1 MPELNLKIN
10 DIVDIRSP
18 DASIQHRYRINFLDE
33 ARIELVSEHPIT
45 FILED
50 GVIQNYVVDEIILV
64 DRKGTGYAKE
74 HDLIPGTWVNIR
86 VRGEVPKIIVGKIT
100 DLDEDMIELQT
111 YPEHQ
116 SLYIDFGYRGMPDD
130 IESIEI
136 RKKPNEP
143 NEPQAMD
150 TDEPIPMK
158 TMEEVL
164 QGMEIE
170 YGEILD
176 NVQQTVEVD
185 EKYRRYSIEEQCQ
198 DLYDELLNQVA
209 LEHRMLVQR
218 DIQRVVQSFQ
228 ELRKEFSV
236 LDHLGHVIDR
246 LSYAADYRPCIPRL
260 TALTEVPLWSIPVV
274 YTEPKLYDIL
284 GIDVQDYTDI
294 HMDTMS
300 SSLHYSTVVSDQYY
314 NNVTVGDENK
324 YDAYYRKLTSFFTPY
339 EGEHCIYPKQRLDA
353 ILCHDGM
360 LSPFTNGVSIQW
372 KQGIQ
377 GFVEEQ
383 SRAQYKVRTK
393 VMAADSV
400 CVRSFVFRDERGMQL
415 SRVTLPSTPI
425 YQKAELAR
433 IFSPYSI
440 QKDPYHTI
448 TMDDP
453 FDPFSFQAE
462 RFAYPSHYVYESDS
476 MPSDYLNKIIP
487 TNREWISM
495 NHIHYYTFQQWVE
508 SLNLYCILPKHIQ
521 AIDARDMHKKI
532 EQYQAYY
539 TKHKTEHQQ
548 QFQLL
553 LDAYN
558 KNRVDAADTTLTPLF
573 QEETKDIEFLYHYAD
588 QQTSSERLQQAT
600 RIDQTRLLT
609 AGISLHFTSLEMT
622 QNIDNV
628 IRTELAQYEPSKM
641 CPIDILAKQY
651 TTSIQL
657 KYDNDKEIL
666 FDSVYDKTHYTF
678 IDKYIAQR
686 KSMTTDDFIAFLAK
700 EILKEYKMTYA
711 DAVKEARSMIKG
723 PGKRLVENGQYAVL
737 TNDPP
742 VYYKRVRN
750 KWVESKVSSPETFF
764 CNMTDCIDKDGHCI
778 TPESNKFTLKKT
790 LLKNVLDEYQVHKY
804 VSMDIHTTYLKERY
818 ASSIQLC
825 KRLKKVRANLIKK
838 YNDDTVAIAKD
849 LVPVDIQVDPVEL
862 LLRRILGNQD
872 MEYRSTQLI
881 EFAQAFTRH
890 ANGEDDHYLYSIDSN
905 VKLLPVFIFE
915 LAGAYLEGYDV
926 YEQLLEECKQ
936 KYGTLTDTGSEWVD
950 KKSGETFDT
959 VMLDTKEGY
968 DAAGAKLMR
977 ETLEEDISI
986 QAILQEQTFT
996 LRQKDIA
1003 SILSGMMTALQMV
1016 LPTQDSLFI
1025 ISQAGQQV
1033 DAHLPSRENYEKK
1046 PQPRSYDMQY
1056 DLVLIFQTCTVLFA
1070 VLQTSIPAKS
1080 KTTYPGCIKSL
1091 TGYPMTEDNQ
1101 SGMDYIACILSK
1113 LVSSKPWSSLK
1124 GISQPNLLKYMRK
1137 FMDDFTLQNTSI
1149 IALYDKKRSF
1159 LDDRVDIPKE
1169 HSIDFL
1175 PPLVPVTGLS
1185 ISPPAPSMIH
1195 SLTHA
1200 IRTGDKSQFAKI
1212 GTLQGKVIHLS
1223 MYILER
1229 IEAII
1234 SKEEPFFLMDKYPS
1248 NTCCNESREGIRSF
1262 LQKKDPIIYTTST
1275 MVETYSKSLDWIQSV
1290 TRGNIMSFQQS
1301 TRYVVEDYLPTYAEA
1316 VMYQSYIYLCK
1327 FNQSVILDDAL
1338 LTLCPYNTSTFLR
1351 TDTLREKIN
1360 IMKKEGKQYD
1370 QESFE
1375 KLIDVHFKNNRV
1387 TITTTTVAQPLDL
1400 FRKAIA
1406 DSIYVPKTILSATT
1420 TFLDASTDVHSR
1432 SLKNILAIQTKQ
1444 YKDNI
1449 LAFFEKTSVLTRQVK
1464 KEYTEFSELLTQWY
1478 SDTPEHSMMQYTHF
1492 LTGVLHR
1499 FSVTYPTMILNH
1511 VNYVDTATSLIPEHL
1526 KISDKHR
1533 QQLKD
1538 KFSLYYGELHS
1549 FYDTEV
1555 KELLQSV
1562 QETTKDILHLS
1573 TITPFE
1579 TFDIETIRL
1588 WFEFYVFFTLNAYVD
1603 LSNMGYTSP
1612 GIEDKEDSYTSRIS
1626 NSTEIVAKIML
1637 MYIRNYLMDKR
1648 VVNISF
1654 DKITS
1659 FMQDTRLSERK
1670 SVVESI
1676 GKLSAQERSSDK
1688 LLRKYKL
1695 GRWAAGKMKGLV
1707 TYDKATY
1714 DKDFD
1719 NTVENVDVL
1728 NEDFIIPS
1736 DNYDLLEDIEKVT
1749 YEGMG
1754 NDDIGDDPYDF

>member
-33 ARIELVSEHPIT
+33 TRIELVSDHPIT
-45 FILED
+45 FVLEK
-50 GVIQNYVVDEIILV
+50 GVIQNYVVDEIILI

-74 HDLIPGTWVNIR
+74 HNLIPGTWVNIH

-100 DLDEDMIELQT
+100 DVDEDMIELQT

-116 SLYIDFGYRGMPDD
+116 ALYIDFGYRGMPDN

-150 TDEPIPMK
+150 TEDPIPMK

-176 NVQQTVEVD
+176 NVQQVVEVD
-185 EKYRRYSIEEQCQ
+185 DKYRRYSVEEQCE
-198 DLYDELLNQVA
+198 DLYNELLNQVA
-209 LEHRMLVQR
+209 LEHRMVVQKDIWRLVQR
-218 DIQRVVQSFQ
+218 FK

-236 LDHLGHVIDR
+236 LDHLGHVMDR
-246 LSYAADYRPCIPRL
+246 LTYEDYRPCIPRL
-260 TALTEVPLWSIPVV
+260 TGLTELPLWSIPVV
-274 YTEPKLYDIL
+274 YTQPKLYDIL
-284 GIDVQDYTDI
+284 GIDVQDYSDI
-294 HMDTMS
+294 HMETMS
-300 SSLHYSTVVSDQYY
+300 SSLHYSTLVSDQYY

-324 YDAYYRKLTSFFTPY
+324 YDAYYRKLSKFFTPY
-339 EGEHCIYPKQRLDA
+339 ESETCIYPKQRFDA

-360 LSPFTNGVSIQW
+360 LSPVTNGVSIQW
-372 KQGIQ
+372 RQSMQ

-383 SRAQYKVRTK
+383 SRMQYKVPTK
-393 VMAADSV
+393 VMPADSV
-400 CVRSFVFRDERGMQL
+400 CVRSFVFQDEYDMQL
-415 SRVTLPSTPI
+415 SRIALPSTPI
-425 YQKAELAR
+425 YHKAELAR
-433 IFSPYSI
+433 IFTPYSV
-440 QKDPYHTI
+440 KDPYHTI
-448 TMDDP
+448 TIDDP

-462 RFAYPSHYVYESDS
+462 RFAYTSHYVYESDD

-508 SLNLYCILPKHIQ
+508 ALNLYCILPKHIQ
-521 AIDARDMHKKI
+521 AVDSRDMYKKL
-532 EQYQAYY
+532 EQYQARY
-539 TKHKTEHQQ
+539 TQHKTEYQQ

-553 LDAYN
+553 LDAYAKN
-558 KNRVDAADTTLTPLF
+558 KVDASDTTLTPLF
-573 QEETKDIEFLYHYAD
+573 QEETKDIEFLYHFTV

-622 QNIDNV
+622 ENIDNV
-628 IRTELAQYEPSKM
+628 IRTELAQYTPSTM

-651 TTSIQL
+651 TTPIQL

-678 IDKYIAQR
+678 IDKYKAQR
-686 KSMTTDDFIAFLAK
+686 TSMTTDDFIAFLAK
-700 EILKEYKMTYA
+700 EILKDYKMSYA

-723 PGKRLVENGQYAVL
+723 PGKRVVENGQYAVL

-750 KWVESKVSSPETFF
+750 AWVEAKVTSPETFF

-804 VSMDIHTTYLKERY
+804 VSMDIHTTYLKENY

-825 KRLKKVRANLIKK
+825 KRLKKIRANTIKK
-838 YNDDTVAIAKD
+838 YNDEAVAIAKD

-862 LLRRILGNQD
+862 LLHRILGIQD
-872 MEYRSTQLI
+872 KESQSVRLI
-881 EFAQAFTRH
+881 EFVEAFTRH

-905 VKLLPVFIFE
+905 VQLLPVFIYE
-915 LAGAYLEGYDV
+915 LARAYLEGYEV
-926 YEQLLEECKQ
+926 YDELLQECKQ

-959 VMLDTKEGY
+959 IMLDTKEGY
-968 DAAGAKLMR
+968 DAAGAKLVR
-977 ETLEEDISI
+977 EILEEDISI
-986 QAILQEQTFT
+986 QSIKQELSFT
-996 LRQKDIA
+996 QDQEYIEH
-1003 SILSGMMTALQMV
+1003 ILSGMTDALHMI
-1016 LPTQDSLFI
+1016 LPTQDYLFI
-1025 ISQAGQQV
+1025 ILQAGQQ
-1033 DAHLPSRENYEKK
+1033 AKTLSSREKYEEK
-1046 PQPRSYDMQY
+1046 PQKIPYDRYY
-1056 DLVLIFQTCTVLFA
+1056 DLFLIFQTCTVLFA

-1091 TGYPMTEDNQ
+1091 TGYPMTTENE

-1124 GISQPNLLKYMRK
+1124 GMPQPTLLKYMRK
-1137 FMDDFTLQNTSI
+1137 FMDDYTLQNTSI
-1149 IALYDKKRSF
+1149 LALYDKKRSF
-1159 LDDRVDIPKE
+1159 LDERVDIPKE

-1229 IEAII
+1229 IEAVI
-1234 SKEEPFFLMDKYPS
+1234 SKEEPFFLMDNYIQ

-1275 MVETYSKSLDWIQSV
+1275 MVDTYSKSLDWIHSV
-1290 TRGNIMSFQQS
+1290 TRGNMMTFQHS
-1301 TRYVVEDYLPTYAEA
+1301 TRFDVQDYLPTYAE
-1316 VMYQSYIYLCK
+1316 VVIYQSYIYLCK

-1338 LTLCPYNTSTFLR
+1338 LTLCPYNTSTFLK

-1375 KLIDVHFKNNRV
+1375 KLIDVHFKNNQI
-1387 TITTTTVAQPLDL
+1387 TIATTTLPKPLEM
-1400 FRKAIA
+1400 FRKAIT
-1406 DSIYVPKTILSATT
+1406 DSIYLPKAILSATT

-1444 YKDNI
+1444 YKENI

-1464 KEYTEFSELLTQWY
+1464 KEYTEFTELLTQWY

-1499 FSVTYPTMILNH
+1499 FSVTYPSMILNH
-1511 VNYVDTATSLIPEHL
+1511 VNYVDTATSLIPEHIN
-1526 KISDKHR
+1526 ISDKHR

-1538 KFSLYYGELHS
+1538 KFALYYKELHS

-1555 KELLQSV
+1555 NELLQTV

-1579 TFDIETIRL
+1579 TFDHETIRL

-1603 LSNMGYTSP
+1603 LANMGYTSP
-1612 GIEDKEDSYTSRIS
+1612 GVEDKEDSYTSRIS
-1626 NSTEIVAKIML
+1626 NSTEIIAKIML

-1648 VVNISF
+1648 VINLPF

-1659 FMQDTRLSERK
+1659 FMQDTRLNERK

-1707 TYDKATY
+1707 TYDKSTY

-1719 NTVENVDVL
+1719 NTVENVDIL

-1736 DNYDLLEDIEKVT
+1736 DNYDLLEDIEEVT

-1754 NDDIGDDPYDF
+1754 NDDIGEDPYNF